1 MTSTSA
7 AGELATIAIRFPCEV
22 VVMIKG
28 IVEAHEG
35 LATFFAERGGDV
47 VLAAPVERAAE
58 LAAFAADLARE
69 FGGIADAGSWEGFSC
84 PGAGTR

>member
-1 MTSTSA
+1 MTPA
-7 AGELATIAIRFPCEV
+7 LCAELATVAIRFPCEAV
-22 VVMIKG
+22 VLIKG

-47 VLAAPVERAAE
+47 VLAAPIERAAE

-69 FGGIADAGSWEGFSC
+69 FGGITERGV
-84 PGAGTR
+84 